1 MRILGIRP
9 TFPRTVTIRISLQSE
24 YLFDYN
30 LNIKILNRKKDD
42 PFSYAQGSTSPYGS
56 HFT

>member
-9 TFPRTVTIRISLQSE
+9 TLLRTVTIRISLQSE

-30 LNIKILNRKKDD
+30 LNIKIINRKKDD
-42 PFSYAQGSTSPYGS
+42 PFFICSG
-56 HFT
+56 